1 MLRFLFY
8 RNRFRQVSRFIH
20 IEASADRYVVA
31 KELQRNDRQGVCKN
45 RICLRQVNYVV
56 GYFFHFCIANGRY
69 RHDKRASC
77 LHFLNIADLLV
88 CDQDIWVFKIC
99 FHFFHICRHIC
110 RNISTIK
117 LHTFYDFYR
126 SIGVL
131 RLERFRKA
139 ESKRYSFDRVAGSDR
154 EGALRLFWRK
164 AGADAAACFEPRLR
178 HCGRRVPDGTAVQC
192 TDVWNVSSHR
202 RGRTD

>member
-77 LHFLNIADLLV
+77 LHFLNIADRFLV
-88 CDQDIWVFKIC
+88 E
-99 FHFFHICRHIC
+99 
-110 RNISTIK
+110 
-117 LHTFYDFYR
+117 
-126 SIGVL
+126 L
-131 RLERFRKA
+131 RLGQHGYDKA
-139 ESKRYSFDRVAGSDR
+139 SVLNQGNGFSSP
-154 EGALRLFWRK
+154 
-164 AGADAAACFEPRLR
+164 AAYASE
-178 HCGRRVPDGTAVQC
+178 
-192 TDVWNVSSHR
+192 WM
-202 RGRTD
+202 

>member
-8 RNRFRQVSRFIH
+8 RNGFRQVSRFIH

-77 LHFLNIADLLV
+77 LHFLNIADRFLV
-88 CDQDIWVFKIC
+88 E
-99 FHFFHICRHIC
+99 
-110 RNISTIK
+110 
-117 LHTFYDFYR
+117 
-126 SIGVL
+126 L
-131 RLERFRKA
+131 RLGQHGYDKA
-139 ESKRYSFDRVAGSDR
+139 SVLNQGNGSVFQLTGCIRLGMDGGNLFQLQ
-154 EGALRLFWRK
+154 GALHRDCIVI
-164 AGADAAACFEPRLR
+164 AS
-178 HCGRRVPDGTAVQC
+178 RV
-192 TDVWNVSSHR
+192 R
-202 RGRTD
+202 

>member
-77 LHFLNIADLLV
+77 LHFLNIADRFLV
-88 CDQDIWVFKIC
+88 ELRLSQHSYDKASVLNQGNGSVFQLTGCIRLGMDVGNL
-99 FHFFHICRHIC
+99 FQ
-110 RNISTIK
+110 
-117 LHTFYDFYR
+117 LQ
-126 SIGVL
+126 GVL
-131 RLERFRKA
+131 ALQPVARMEQPSSVPKNQYKIAITTKFRLLSA
-139 ESKRYSFDRVAGSDR
+139 
-154 EGALRLFWRK
+154 WRSS
-164 AGADAAACFEPRLR
+164 AA
-178 HCGRRVPDGTAVQC
+178 
-192 TDVWNVSSHR
+192 
-202 RGRTD
+202 